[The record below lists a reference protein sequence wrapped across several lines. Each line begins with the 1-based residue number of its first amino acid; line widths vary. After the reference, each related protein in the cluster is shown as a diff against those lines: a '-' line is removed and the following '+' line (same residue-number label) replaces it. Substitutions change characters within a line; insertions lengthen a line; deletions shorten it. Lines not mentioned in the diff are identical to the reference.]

1 MDQDPNV
8 KPKAIKL
15 VGETGGCLCELEIV
29 KNF

>member
-15 VGETGGCLCELEIV
+15 VGRTGGSLCDLEIV